1 MPLND
6 AYKPDAKRWV
16 CTCPSFSINRF
27 LLCKHL
33 VQSVQAVPPVFF
45 LEVTRQRTT
54 PFWKHAALKLLD
66 SNTSEST
73 TNGNDEGIQ
82 RVEEGDENEPEEGSE
97 GVGDDDDD
105 DDDDEWAEMP
115 LEVERQTFEESFN
128 QKIVTMGEF
137 LEGLKYQVQFR
148 DHRMLK
154 ALEREGRSFL
164 RLAEACLTK
173 EKSRGPA
180 PTTWGKSTSMA
191 MFYRPRP
198 SDVDP

>member
-6 AYKPDAKRWV
+6 AYKLDAKQWV
-16 CTCPSFSINRF
+16 CTCLSFSINQF

-45 LEVTRQRTT
+45 LKVTHQQTT

-73 TNGNDEGIQ
+73 TNGHNEGIQ

-97 GVGDDDDD
+97 GVSNNNNDNN
-105 DDDDEWAEMP
+105 DDEWAEMP
-115 LEVERQTFEESFN
+115 LEVKQQTFEESFN

-148 DHRMLK
+148 DHHMLK
-154 ALEREGRSFL
+154 ALEWEGRSFL
-164 RLAEACLTK
+164 QLVEACLTK

-180 PTTWGKSTSMA
+180 LTMWGK
-191 MFYRPRP
+191 
-198 SDVDP
+198 